1 VQSYE
6 VEHRH
11 LASQV
16 HEIPL
21 ADVSQPIFV
30 VQDDVQGTVA
40 DFQSSDIDHSTPPTP
55 LQIQSEAH
63 QSINLQ
69 HAEVNSNEDA
79 EVQILKDQSQTSQ
92 VPIAQTHTSKNIQSG
107 LELWA
112 RIREYDQQTAEE
124 AFTQVLTK
132 KQQQTRKKQVLG
144 KPHYITRAR
153 GGPPPTA
160 Q

>member
-1 VQSYE
+1 
-6 VEHRH
+6 
-11 LASQV
+11 
-16 HEIPL
+16 
-21 ADVSQPIFV
+21 
-30 VQDDVQGTVA
+30 VQGSAA
-40 DFQSSDIDHSTPPTP
+40 DFQSPDMEHGTPPTP

-69 HAEVNSNEDA
+69 HVEVNSNEDV

-112 RIREYDQQTAEE
+112 RIREYDQRSAEE
-124 AFTQVLTK
+124 GFTQVLTK
-132 KQQQTRKKQVLG
+132 KQQQARKKQVLR
-144 KPHYITRAR
+144 KPHYTTRAR